1 MMQILFVLLLME
13 EKGSYQLKKHFQKA
27 KKQNKPT
34 IILINKS
41 EGSKGL
47 IGLSEATFGFDD
59 IIPIS
64 AEHGEG
70 LSDLYDVLK
79 DNLDNE
85 KNT

>member
-1 MMQILFVLLLME
+1 M
-13 EKGSYQLKKHFQKA
+13 
-27 KKQNKPT
+27 
-34 IILINKS
+34 INKR

-47 IGLSEATFGFDD
+47 IGLSEATSLGFDD